1 VATAATLS
9 LAEPLTAGTLGVV
22 VLGERLTPLALTG
35 VGLLLCGLVLASV
48 GSKGGSES
56 SF

>member
-9 LAEPLTAGTLGVV
+9 LAEPLMAGTLGVV
-22 VLGERLTPLALTG
+22 VLGERFTPLALTG

-48 GSKGGSES
+48 GGKGGPKS